1 MPVVEDSKVG
11 LFATPVYGNAGLGNN
26 PTPKNSVS
34 GTGDP
39 VQARLSKAGLSP
51 GGAMTTGMAVPSLVV
66 TINFSL
72 AIVIP
77 CGFRGRE
84 NGRVAR

>member
-51 GGAMTTGMAVPSLVV
+51 GGAMTTGMGAEAPASVREIAVSPSRLM
-66 TINFSL
+66 
-72 AIVIP
+72 
-77 CGFRGRE
+77 
-84 NGRVAR
+84 